1 MIDFFETQHQLVVQF
16 HEQIVPIKHDHVRKM
31 YTNVLL
37 KFHFP

>member
-31 YTNVLL
+31 YTNVLF
-37 KFHFP
+37 KIHFP